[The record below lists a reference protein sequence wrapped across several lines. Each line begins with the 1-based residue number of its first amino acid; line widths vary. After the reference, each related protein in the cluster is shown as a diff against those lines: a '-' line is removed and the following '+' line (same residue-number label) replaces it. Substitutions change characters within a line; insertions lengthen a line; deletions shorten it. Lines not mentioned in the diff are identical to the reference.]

1 MMSAMRRILSILS
14 VALVT
19 AGLVVLADAAITL
32 AWKEPVSAVYSRI
45 SQDEAEQQLA
55 DLEQGFI
62 ADEAIDRIGEIAD
75 PVRRAEQ
82 LADRF
87 ERKLRPGEGIGR
99 IEAPAAGIDW
109 IVVEGTATADL
120 KKGPGRYPETFL
132 PGQGN
137 TIGIAGH
144 RTTYGAPF
152 RDIDKIENGDEI
164 VLEMPYGSFTYEVTN
179 TRIVEPTDVEIVRTV
194 GRERLV
200 LTACHPLY
208 SAAQRYAVFA
218 DLVGIELADRA

>member
-1 MMSAMRRILSILS
+1 MRRLLRIFS

-19 AGLVVLADAAITL
+19 AGLVVLADAALTL
-32 AWKEPVSAVYSRI
+32 AWKEPVSAVYGQLQ
-45 SQDEAEQQLA
+45 QDQARDQLR
-55 DLEQGFI
+55 DLEARFFD
-62 ADEAIDRIGEIAD
+62 DEQIDEINAIGD
-75 PVRRAEQ
+75 PVRRANR
-82 LADRF
+82 LATRF
-87 ERKLRPGEGIGR
+87 SRKLKIGEGIGR
-99 IEAPAAGIDW
+99 IEIPSANIEYV
-109 IVVEGTATADL
+109 IVEGTDTETL

-152 RDIDKIENGDEI
+152 RNIDKIADGDEI
-164 VLEMPYGSFTYEVTN
+164 TVEMPYATFTYEVEKS
-179 TRIVEPTDVEIVRTV
+179 RIVEPTDVEIVRSV

-218 DLVGIELADRA
+218 DLVDVTLLPGGNQA

>member
-1 MMSAMRRILSILS
+1 MRRLLRIIS

-19 AGLVVLADAAITL
+19 AGLVVLADAGVTL
-32 AWKEPVSAVYSRI
+32 AWKEPVSALYGQIR
-45 SQDEAEQQLA
+45 QGEARDQLRE
-55 DLEQGFI
+55 LETRFR
-62 ADEAIDRIGEIAD
+62 ADERIDRISAIED
-75 PVRRAEQ
+75 PVRRANR
-82 LADRF
+82 LATRF
-87 ERKLRPGEGIGR
+87 AKKLKTGEGIGT
-99 IEAPAAGIDW
+99 IEIPSAKIDYV
-109 IVVEGTATADL
+109 IVEGTDTETL

-132 PGQGN
+132 PGQEN

-152 RDIDKIENGDEI
+152 HDIDKIGDGDEI
-164 VLEMPYGSFTYEVTN
+164 TVEMPYATFTYEVEKA
-179 TRIVEPTDVEIVRTV
+179 RIVEPTDVEIVRSV

-218 DLVGIELADRA
+218 DLVDIELPARGSRS